1 MLPSGSSTIASPKG
15 RGFKSHSHQHIFCL
29 PRGGHH
35 LLAPSSMLLSLSRPG
50 CWPVPASQPSKPIK
64 CLETC
69 SVIKTWNNIDLEPF
83 MVGMCAA
90 ERQQNNTYPKWKQ
103 VGNVC
108 LVLLGFVGM
117 GAAEALW
124 RSLLTTP
131 HARLGATAREHWLC
145 ALAPRLLESLR
156 LSQCAV

>member
-1 MLPSGSSTIASPKG
+1 
-15 RGFKSHSHQHIFCL
+15 
-29 PRGGHH
+29 
-35 LLAPSSMLLSLSRPG
+35 
-50 CWPVPASQPSKPIK
+50 
-64 CLETC
+64 
-69 SVIKTWNNIDLEPF
+69 

-131 HARLGATAREHWLC
+131 HARLGATAREHCLC
-145 ALAPRLLESLR
+145 AFLKAYNYHSVQSNMTSSTFHTPD
-156 LSQCAV
+156 